1 MQGKLMAVILKIVVS
16 SSYSQF
22 LNLKCMTTIL
32 KLGIK
37 MNRKQIKVQLVTV
50 AIKVGCKVGSIGVQ
64 IIVLMYKM

>member
-1 MQGKLMAVILKIVVS
+1 
-16 SSYSQF
+16 
-22 LNLKCMTTIL
+22 
-32 KLGIK
+32 